1 MTDLNP
7 KHICCYLKLYD
18 EIILS
23 KNKKK
28 KKKKK
33 RVKKKIIFC

>member
-28 KKKKK
+28 KKKELKEN
-33 RVKKKIIFC
+33 

>member
-33 RVKKKIIFC
+33 KTELKEK